1 MTLDATSRRA
11 LGLLAVLPLLLGAL
25 AACSSDDDSDCTEF
39 AGQEQTVSVRHD
51 FGLHADDDEPTAAGP
66 DETTALDDLVR
77 DGDDEFGGVLT
88 VFDSKAP
95 TPNDL
100 GLDAMGAILQQVNRT
115 GSGPANI
122 PLEPIETTPT
132 TIAGLD
138 AHMAEFSTTDD
149 ITYTV
154 WVVPGKERSL
164 DIVLAQSS
172 ESAKDVDL
180 AAEIPDLVSAGGC
193 A

>member
-1 MTLDATSRRA
+1 MRLDPSSRRA
-11 LGLLAVLPLLLGAL
+11 LPLLAVLPLLLGAL
-25 AACSSDDDSDCTEF
+25 AACSAEDDCTEF
-39 AGQEQTVSVRHD
+39 VGQEQTVSVRHD
-51 FGLHADDDEPTAAGP
+51 FGLHADDEEPTAAGP
-66 DETTALDDLVR
+66 DEATALDDLVR

-88 VFDSKAP
+88 IFDSKAP
-95 TPNDL
+95 APNDI
-100 GLDAMGAILQQVNRT
+100 GLDAMGAILQQVDRT

-122 PLEPIETTPT
+122 SLEPIETKPT

-138 AHMAEFSTTDD
+138 AYQAEFSTTDD
-149 ITYTV
+149 ITYTA
-154 WVVPGKERSL
+154 WIVPGDERSL

-180 AAEIPDLVSAGGC
+180 AAEVPDLVTAGGC